1 METIIGLLLVLV
13 VAIVCYIQKIKKEK
27 KFPPGTGEVKCVTSD
42 ISRDDVVYQYNKVQ
56 VFYEH
61 TKFLSIVKRQYYD
74 NVYYELW
81 YEYW

>member
-1 METIIGLLLVLV
+1 METIIGIGIITL
-13 VAIVCYIQKIKKEK
+13 IVIIFFINKLIQRK
-27 KFPPGTGEVKCVTSD
+27 KFPPGTGEVKCITSD
-42 ISRDDVVYQYNKVQ
+42 ISRDDVLYQYNKVQ

-61 TKFLSIVKRQYYD
+61 TKFLSIIKRQCHD